1 LSSRRPY
8 FTYIA
13 VIAVIVIVVVG
24 LTYAYVTTSSLQAQ
38 LSTESSSFAAIQSQL
53 SSVQSQLLSASAGEL
68 QELNQITSVES
79 ALSTAAS
86 QYSSLLG
93 NVSALRANIA
103 NLTAIASLQ
112 AEDKIWTQRTI
123 SLASDSCNR
132 TTFTVVPYS
141 GYYEVDFVSSSSTS
155 LTVSLTW
162 TAYGVVYS
170 SNAVPTVPGITD
182 FVVLPTSLAT
192 LSFCNS
198 NFIAP
203 TSLVVSLVY
212 HY

>member
-1 LSSRRPY
+1 MV
-8 FTYIA
+8 A
-13 VIAVIVIVVVG
+13 VLVIVVLG
-24 LTYAYVTTSSLQAQ
+24 LTYAYISTSSLQAQ
-38 LSTESSSFAAIQSQL
+38 LSSESNSFTSLQSQL
-53 SSVQSQLLSASAGEL
+53 SSVQSQLLSASAAEL

-79 ALSTAAS
+79 ALSTGAA

-93 NVSALRANIA
+93 AVSALRVSIA
-103 NLTAIASLQ
+103 NLTAIAGLQ
-112 AEDKIWTQRTI
+112 AEEKIWTQRTI
-123 SLASDSCNR
+123 SIASNSCNK

-141 GYYEVDFVSSSSTS
+141 GYYEVDFISSSSTS

-162 TAYGVVYS
+162 TAYGIDYS

-203 TSLVVSLVY
+203 ASMVVSLIY